1 MEPLGT
7 TDTMEP
13 LAHTIFNMD
22 LQQML
27 TNKNRRK
34 QSTTVSLLQGCRPE
48 GGEQLPSWKGRKL
61 HLDPFPLWDKIF
73 KLLEEGQP
81 L

>member
-7 TDTMEP
+7 TDTMGP
-13 LAHTIFNMD
+13 LTRTIFNMD

-27 TNKNRRK
+27 TDKNRRK
-34 QSTTVSLLQGCRPE
+34 QSTAVSLLQGCRPE
-48 GGEQLPSWKGRKL
+48 GGEQLPSWKGRTL

-73 KLLEEGQP
+73 KLLGEGQP